1 MQLALPAVGEDDIAI
16 SLEELSNN
24 VFNWFNQNLM
34 NNIFDKCHCETD
46 KFLKFDYY
54 TSKVRKTLIG
64 IYLY

>member
-1 MQLALPAVGEDDIAI
+1 MQLALPAVGEDGIAI

-46 KFLKFDYY
+46 KF
-54 TSKVRKTLIG
+54 
-64 IYLY
+64 